1 MCSRTRTK
9 STWHNFNS
17 MATELNRKHQ
27 HILDFFTSELGCDG
41 NIGSDGSL
49 VLTGGFQAK

>member
-1 MCSRTRTK
+1 
-9 STWHNFNS
+9 